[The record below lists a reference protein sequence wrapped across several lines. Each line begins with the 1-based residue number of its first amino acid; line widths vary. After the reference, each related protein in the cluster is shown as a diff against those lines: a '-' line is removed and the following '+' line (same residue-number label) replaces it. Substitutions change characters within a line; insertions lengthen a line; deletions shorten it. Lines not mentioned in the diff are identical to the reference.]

1 MKKIISLFMCI
12 VLLIS
17 ALCACSFNQSK
28 NIVFLE
34 KLIQCN
40 ITESGDK
47 FGFNMLYLYDGDKPN
62 VEFISFDN
70 QNANAMFE
78 EMIDDTFDSISD
90 KAYSGYKA
98 VILGF
103 VLDTSAMTVG
113 SELKI
118 NSIMLSVNGNEKV
131 LDTNGQISVKKVS
144 STDEQ
149 YYCNSIYS
157 TNVPV
162 VIFSQCKNIESA
174 SFNYHTENAVTLD
187 KFEFS
192 DFMQIKDSS
201 VYVDNQRIGS
211 IDEVFPLTVGAD
223 KAVCIEISADFGN
236 YDTFSDFYLN
246 SLLHYSSAEDGT
258 KILKDYFAIQ
268 AVGNF
273 NDLSNL
279 IDHVNPQ

>member
-1 MKKIISLFMCI
+1 MKRLSLILAAIMM
-12 VLLIS
+12 
-17 ALCACSFNQSK
+17 LCSLCSCSNGT

-34 KLIQCN
+34 NLVHCN
-40 ITESGDK
+40 ITESSDD
-47 FGFNMLYLYDGDKPN
+47 FGFNLIYLYKGKAPEI
-62 VEFISFDN
+62 EFVSFDN
-70 QNANAMFE
+70 QNANAMLE
-78 EMIDDTFDSISD
+78 KMIDDTFDSISD

-113 SELKI
+113 SELQI
-118 NSIMLSVNGNEKV
+118 NSITLSVNGNERV

-174 SFNYHTENAVTLD
+174 SFNYHTENAVTLE

-201 VYVDNQRIGS
+201 VYVNKQRIGS
-211 IDEVFPLTVGAD
+211 IDEVFPLTVEAD
-223 KAVCIEISADFGN
+223 KAICIEISGDFGD

-258 KILKDYFAIQ
+258 KILKDFFAIQ

>member
-1 MKKIISLFMCI
+1 MKRLSLILVVIMM
-12 VLLIS
+12 
-17 ALCACSFNQSK
+17 LCSLCSCSNDT

-34 KLIQCN
+34 DLVHCN
-40 ITESGDK
+40 ITESSDD
-47 FGFNMLYLYDGDKPN
+47 FGFNLIYLYTGKTPDI
-62 VEFISFDN
+62 EFVSFDN
-70 QNANAMFE
+70 QNANAMLE
-78 EMIDDTFDSISD
+78 KMIDDTFDSISD

-118 NSIMLSVNGNEKV
+118 NSITLSVNGNEKV

-162 VIFSQCKNIESA
+162 VIFSQCNNIESA
-174 SFNYHTENAVTLD
+174 SFNYHTENAVTLE

-201 VYVDNQRIGS
+201 VYVDKQRIGS
-211 IDEVFPLTVGAD
+211 IDEVFPLTVEAD
-223 KAVCIEISADFGN
+223 KAICIEICGDFGD

>member
-1 MKKIISLFMCI
+1 MKRLSLILAVIIMLCSL
-12 VLLIS
+12 
-17 ALCACSFNQSK
+17 CSCSNDT

-34 KLIQCN
+34 DLVHCN
-40 ITESGDK
+40 ITESSDD
-47 FGFNMLYLYDGDKPN
+47 FGFNLLYLYKGKAPDI
-62 VEFISFDN
+62 EFISFDN
-70 QNANAMFE
+70 QNANAMLE
-78 EMIDDTFDSISD
+78 EMIDDTFDSISN
-90 KAYSGYKA
+90 KAYNGYKA

-113 SELKI
+113 SELQI
-118 NSIMLSVNGNEKV
+118 NSIKLSVNGNEKV
-131 LDTNGQISVKKVS
+131 LDTNGQILVKKVS

-174 SFNYHTENAVTLD
+174 SFNYHTENAVTLE

-201 VYVDNQRIGS
+201 VYIDKQRIGS

-223 KAVCIEISADFGN
+223 KAICIEISADFGN